1 MVAVAMVLFMAAIF
15 MNQTISF
22 QIRRQVVPLIGITG
36 LAIVLW
42 VMYQSR
48 RKHGFIY
55 QHLKTVLYRWLDR
68 LLHHEAIIIQNS
80 RRTPYWYSSR

>member
-22 QIRRQVVPLIGITG
+22 QIRSQVVSLIGIAG

-42 VMYQSR
+42 VMYQPR
-48 RKHGFIY
+48 RKHGFI
-55 QHLKTVLYRWLDR
+55 
-68 LLHHEAIIIQNS
+68 
-80 RRTPYWYSSR
+80 